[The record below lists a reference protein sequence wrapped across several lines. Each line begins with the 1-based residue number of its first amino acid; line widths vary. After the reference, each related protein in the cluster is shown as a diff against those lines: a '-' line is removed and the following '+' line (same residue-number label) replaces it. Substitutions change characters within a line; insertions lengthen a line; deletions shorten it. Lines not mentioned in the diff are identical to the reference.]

1 MQPPDSS
8 TVNTMAGS
16 AGTEDVV
23 VDDTVVDG
31 GVVVVVS
38 AGKSLAEAHPTAN
51 NPPTSKAM
59 IPFIFV

>member
-1 MQPPDSS
+1 
-8 TVNTMAGS
+8 MAGS